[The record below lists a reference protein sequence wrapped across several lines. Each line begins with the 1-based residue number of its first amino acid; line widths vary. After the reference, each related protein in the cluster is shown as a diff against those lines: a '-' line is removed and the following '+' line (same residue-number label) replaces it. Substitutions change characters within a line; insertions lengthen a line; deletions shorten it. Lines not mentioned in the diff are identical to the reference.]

1 MTPSHIASSPSTPKS
16 PKVKPKPRQPKRKA
30 SAVKTVPPPV
40 APVASTST
48 PAAASTPAVASPAA
62 ATPAATAE
70 PSTAP
75 VETGQKRRR
84 EEEPATPV
92 AQPSPPKKVK
102 TDWEASSSTE
112 VVKKEEEPQNV
123 NTLDDSLKYLQ
134 EKQDEYRAIDSNP
147 PTDESLHDAL
157 LELNK
162 LFSTDGSD
170 ISFDPQPAESAN
182 DGTLQ
187 MFDFFDLDAYE
198 TGKGNPGSLAPPTPE
213 LSHSTNPSP
222 ASVGGSSDGEHGGPS
237 TSTYH
242 SDPSVSIVGSE
253 LTSTSDL
260 DDIFQD
266 SMFSSMKGLAGGES
280 LHYTNTDFDYGSAFY
295 DDGNAW
301 AIS

>member
-1 MTPSHIASSPSTPKS
+1 M
-16 PKVKPKPRQPKRKA
+16 
-30 SAVKTVPPPV
+30 
-40 APVASTST
+40 
-48 PAAASTPAVASPAA
+48 
-62 ATPAATAE
+62 
-70 PSTAP
+70 
-75 VETGQKRRR
+75 
-84 EEEPATPV
+84 
-92 AQPSPPKKVK
+92 
-102 TDWEASSSTE
+102 
-112 VVKKEEEPQNV
+112 
-123 NTLDDSLKYLQ
+123 
-134 EKQDEYRAIDSNP
+134 
-147 PTDESLHDAL
+147 
-157 LELNK
+157 
-162 LFSTDGSD
+162 FSTDGSD

-242 SDPSVSIVGSE
+242 SDPSVSIVGSD